1 MSENAGEYLAAIVA
15 KPAAEAT
22 IARFREQGVYD
33 DSRKV
38 RAHGADTVELPVTE
52 IPPGY
57 DAVRQEAPDFRGEDL
72 PTLLRERGFSEEEIE
87 GAPASWAVVGDVILV
102 SFGDCERRGEVG
114 EALLE
119 LHGEATTVLARN
131 GVDGELREPDVEVVA
146 GDGDTETV
154 HTEHG
159 TKYALDLAKVM
170 FSPGNQAERKR
181 MGDVVS
187 ENERVLDAFAGVG
200 YFALP
205 MARAGAQV
213 EAVEKN
219 PTAFKYLLE
228 NAVLNGV
235 QSKLSPTRG
244 DCRDVDT
251 DVERVVMGYY
261 DAPDYLDVAFDALSE
276 GGVLHMHTTVPDAVY
291 PDRPHERLASA
302 ADEVGGEVEILET
315 RIVKSH
321 SEGVHHAVVD
331 ARVE

>member
-1 MSENAGEYLAAIVA
+1 MPEEHVAAIVA

-22 IARFREQGVYD
+22 IARFRERGVYD
-33 DSRKV
+33 DERKV
-38 RAHGADTVELPVTE
+38 REHDSETVELPVTDV
-52 IPPGY
+52 PPGY
-57 DAVRQEAPDFRGEDL
+57 DAVLQEAPDFRGSDL
-72 PTLLRERGFSEEEIE
+72 PTLLRERGFSETEIE
-87 GAPASWAVVGDVILV
+87 RAPASWAVVGDVVLV
-102 SFGDCERRGEVG
+102 TFGDCERRAEVG

-119 LHGEATTVLARN
+119 LHGEATTVLADE
-131 GVDGELREPDVEVVA
+131 GVSGEFREPAVEVVA

-159 TKYALDLAKVM
+159 TKYALDLAEVM

-181 MGDVVS
+181 MGDIVS
-187 ENERVLDAFAGVG
+187 ENERVLDAFAGIG

-205 MARAGAQV
+205 MARAGARV

-228 NAVLNGV
+228 NTVLNGV
-235 QSKLSPTRG
+235 QSNLSATRA
-244 DCRDVDT
+244 DCRDVETEAD
-251 DVERVVMGYY
+251 RVVMGYY
-261 DAPDYLDVAFDALSE
+261 DAPDYLDVAFDALSD

-291 PDRPHERLASA
+291 PERPHERLASA
-302 ADEVGGEVEILET
+302 ATAAGRTAAVLDT